1 MALRVLG
8 EQQQRQRRRRR
19 MHWMAVEDEV
29 VGRDVSGI
37 GTSPPVWE
45 PEKILQDF

>member
-8 EQQQRQRRRRR
+8 EQQQRRWGRRR
-19 MHWMAVEDEV
+19 MHWMAVEEKV